1 MKTYDV
7 IIIGAGSIGLPTSFF
22 LAKEKL
28 KVLVI
33 DELASAGQGQNK
45 TAIGGVRATHSDPAK
60 IQTCQLSLKVF
71 SGWREEYGDDIHFQR
86 GGYCFPAY
94 TEAQEK
100 SFKELLVTQKRYG
113 LNIDWLEA
121 EQIRELLPGINPVE
135 NPALRVCPSV
145 PRPQGRGKP
154 SGSKTKGGDE
164 LRGGTYSPEDG
175 NLSPIM
181 AAKAFFN
188 HAKRLGVSF
197 VFDEKTTEINNGKSR
212 GTKVKTAKGNYSGGV
227 VINAA
232 GAEAREVGKMM
243 GVELPVFPD
252 SHEAGVT
259 EPVEPFFKPLVV
271 DTRETPA
278 SKNFYFYQETDGHII
293 FCMTPE
299 PIIPGSNRNS
309 TSDFLPQAA
318 RRLIDL
324 FPKLKNIKVRRIWR
338 GLYPMTPDGVPIVDR
353 IKSTNDFY
361 LAVGFCGQGFM
372 LGPGI
377 ALNLVNLITKGK
389 PLLPEGVFKSFSL
402 YRDYTLTS
410 EALK

>member
-1 MKTYDV
+1 METYDV
-7 IIIGAGSIGLPTSFF
+7 VIIGAGSIGLPTSFF

-60 IQTCQLSLKVF
+60 MQTCQLSLKVF
-71 SGWREEYGDDIHFQR
+71 SGWKEEYGDDMHFQR

-100 SFKELLVTQKRYG
+100 SFKELLVIQKRYG
-113 LNIDWLEA
+113 LNIDWVERK
-121 EQIRELLPGINPVE
+121 QIGELLCGINPH
-135 NPALRVCPSV
+135 
-145 PRPQGRGKP
+145 
-154 SGSKTKGGDE
+154 E

-175 NLSPIM
+175 NVSPLL
-181 AAKAFFN
+181 AARAFYN
-188 HAKRLGVSF
+188 QAKKLGVSF
-197 VFDEKTTEINNGKSR
+197 KFNESVLEIQNCEGQ
-212 GTKVKTAKGNYSGGV
+212 GTRVKTEKDSYSGGV
-227 VINAA
+227 VINAT
-232 GAEAREVGKMM
+232 GAKAREVGKMM

-259 EPVEPFFKPLVV
+259 EPVKPFFNPMVV
-271 DTRETPA
+271 DTRQVPG
-278 SKNFYFYQETDGHII
+278 SKNFYFYQEADGHIV

-299 PIIPGSNRNS
+299 PIIPGYNRDCS
-309 TSDFLPQAA
+309 SDFLPQAA
-318 RRLIDL
+318 RRLINL
-324 FPKLKNIKVRRIWR
+324 FPKLKNIKVRRVWR
-338 GLYPMTPDGVPIVDR
+338 GLYPMTPDGVPIVDKV
-353 IKSTNDFY
+353 KSGNGFY

-377 ALNLVNLITKGK
+377 ALNLVSLITKDK
-389 PLLPEGVFKSFSL
+389 PLLPEDIFKSFSL
-402 YRDYTLTS
+402 YRDYTLAS

>member
-1 MKTYDV
+1 MANYDV

-71 SGWREEYGDDIHFQR
+71 SQWKEEYGDDIHFQR

-113 LNIDWLEA
+113 LDIDWLEA
-121 EQIRELLPGINPVE
+121 DEIRKLLPGINS
-135 NPALRVCPSV
+135 N
-145 PRPQGRGKP
+145 
-154 SGSKTKGGDE
+154 E
-164 LRGGTYSPEDG
+164 LRGGTYSPQDG
-175 NLSPIM
+175 NVSPLL
-181 AAKAFFN
+181 AAKGFYN
-188 HAKRLGVSF
+188 QAKKSGVSF
-197 VFDEKTTEINNGKSR
+197 KFNEAVIGIEDNNGQGAKI
-212 GTKVKTAKGNYSGGV
+212 KTARDIYSSKI
-227 VINAA
+227 VINAS
-232 GAEAREVGKMM
+232 GAQAEKVGRMM
-243 GVELPVFPD
+243 GADLPVFPD

-259 EPVEPFFKPLVV
+259 EPIKPFFKPLVV
-271 DTRETPA
+271 DTRENSG
-278 SKNFYFYQETDGHII
+278 SKNFYFYQEEEGHII
-293 FCMTPE
+293 FCMTPD
-299 PIIPGSNRNS
+299 PIFPGFNRDS
-309 TSDFLPQAA
+309 TSSFLPQAA

-324 FPKLKNIKVRRIWR
+324 FPKLRNIKVRRTWR
-338 GLYPMTPDGVPIVDR
+338 GLYPMTPDGVPIVDK
-353 IKSTNDFY
+353 IKETNGFY
-361 LAVGFCGQGFM
+361 VAVGFCGQGFM

-377 ALNLVNLITKGK
+377 ALNLVSLITKGK
-389 PLLPEGVFKSFSL
+389 PILSEEIFKSFSL
-402 YRDYTLTS
+402 YRDYTVTS